1 MQTLKNVI
9 FAAMITRFCKFI
21 EENQLLESDSK
32 VLLAISGG
40 RDSMVMLHLFE
51 QAKID
56 IAIAHCNFHL
66 RGEESNRDEKFVLD
80 YAKNHKITCFHKSF
94 STEEYCKEKGL
105 SMVYSIM

>member
-80 YAKNHKITCFHKSF
+80 YAKNHKITCFHNL
-94 STEEYCKEKGL
+94 TCN
-105 SMVYSIM
+105 